1 MSGITVD
8 ISGAL
13 KKNEMVK
20 LIPKAT
26 RYQLTR
32 FGADTTKSLKMSA
45 MKLKGSDKY
54 RRKTGA
60 LSRSVGFN
68 LDATSDAYRLVIG
81 TGVGTSGLT
90 KSAEKYASIQDRGG
104 ITHPTVTPR
113 MRKWAWYM
121 FRKYGEDKF
130 KGIALTKKS
139 NLTVRIPASGWFTSV
154 WEHKLQFLKSTYLN
168 DKVILDT
175 AKRMSGGTNAK

>member
-1 MSGITVD
+1 MSGIQVD
-8 ISGAL
+8 ITGAL
-13 KKNEMVK
+13 RKNQMM
-20 LIPKAT
+20 LNIPKAT

-45 MKLKGSDKY
+45 MKLKAGDKY

-60 LSRSVGFN
+60 LARSVGFKMDMAGEN
-68 LDATSDAYRLVIG
+68 YQLLIG
-81 TGVGTSGLT
+81 TGVGTAAGS
-90 KSAEKYASIQDRGG
+90 KSAEKYASIQDKGG
-104 ITHPTVTPR
+104 TTHPTVTPK

-130 KGIALTKKS
+130 KGIALTKKQK
-139 NLTVRIPASGWFTSV
+139 LTVRIPASAWFTSV
-154 WEHKLQFLKSTYLN
+154 WEQKLSFLKSTYLN

-175 AKRMSGGTNAK
+175 AQKMSGGTNA